1 MLTVD
6 QNQMQETKG
15 QLLDFYLTAAI
26 EFLSFYTVYI
36 SKSS

>member
-15 QLLDFYLTAAI
+15 QLLDFYLMAAI

-36 SKSS
+36 KLMS